1 MICVGVASMDDL
13 RFFTGSE
20 RSAKE
25 LRAWM
30 SPSRPVSHEEQVYKF
45 NNALFPLYFQAERVR
60 HRALS
65 WRNFCVGCAVWSF
78 RADASTYEDRWAWH
92 YGMNTK
98 VEEGSRNIC
107 AEPIPINAAYAAGR
121 TEIIGMVV
129 VGLPREQDT
138 TKTLRPCEHCRLL
151 MKKHPLITPRTIIV
165 SALPPQKPLEEIET
179 MADIE
184 HEVHT
189 FEGLLKEYGESG

>member
-1 MICVGVASMDDL
+1 MDDL

-20 RSAKE
+20 RSARE
-25 LRAWM
+25 LRNWLD
-30 SPSRPVSHEEQVYKF
+30 PSRPVSHEEQIHKF
-45 NNALFPLYFQAERVR
+45 TNAMYALYWQAERVR

-78 RADASTYEDRWAWH
+78 RADVSTHEDRWKWH

-107 AEPIPINAAYAAGR
+107 AEPIPINAAYAEGR
-121 TEIIGMVV
+121 TEIVGLIV
-129 VGLPREQDT
+129 VGMPREQDT

-151 MKKHPLITPRTIIV
+151 MKKHPLITPQTIIV
-165 SALPPQKPLEEIET
+165 SALPPVEPVESMEDVVHEI
-179 MADIE
+179 
-184 HEVHT
+184 HT
-189 FEGLLKEYGESG
+189 FEQLLVEYGEQ